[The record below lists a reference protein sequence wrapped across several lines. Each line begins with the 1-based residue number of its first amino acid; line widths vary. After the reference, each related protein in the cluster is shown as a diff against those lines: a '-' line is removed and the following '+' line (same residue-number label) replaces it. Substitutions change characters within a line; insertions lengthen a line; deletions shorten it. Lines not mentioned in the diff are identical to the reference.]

1 MRFDLSWSPM
11 PGIREA
17 VNRRIA
23 VLAVAAGLTVL
34 ALQLLVPPVTG
45 LADNGDYQRV
55 MGYAGFDHST
65 DSYADRYLSF
75 LRTRYR
81 ILPIGWFRGGYL
93 TSETPLALV
102 ARFASPA
109 LWRGGLFDLRLL
121 AAFHMAL
128 CALAIGLLVR
138 ACRELSIA
146 AQATAATLL
155 VFFFTDVGYAAPFNS
170 FYSQTASLI
179 FLLLLAAA
187 GAEAVRRGRLDGALL
202 FGYFLCAAAFVSS
215 KPQEAIQGP
224 LLALLG
230 LRLARADWRGAW
242 RTPALWLAVALCG
255 FSVWYGRHT
264 PVSLRAA
271 ALYQV
276 VFYEVL
282 PHSPSPA
289 ADAAELGLD
298 PDWLKYSG
306 TDAFRPDTPLVD
318 PSFRARFLGSVGYKK
333 IALFYL
339 RHPGRY
345 AERLERAS
353 PKFWALR
360 PSYGNLEKSGAHPGR
375 TLTQR
380 FAAWSRLRLALLG
393 PHALTWLALLL
404 AGNAALA
411 LATHRRASVRGR
423 LFRET
428 ILAAAAMSAT
438 AFWVCV
444 LTNAPPDFSRV
455 FYAAEAL
462 CDLLLVVDAAW
473 IAQALTSLRRP
484 LAPAPVA

>member
-1 MRFDLSWSPM
+1 M
-11 PGIREA
+11 PSAPET

-23 VLAVAAGLTVL
+23 AAAVFAAAAVLT
-34 ALQLLVPPVTG
+34 LQLLLPPVTG
-45 LADNGDYQRV
+45 LADNGDYHRV
-55 MGYAGFDHST
+55 MGYAGFEHST
-65 DSYADRYLSF
+65 DGYADRYLSF
-75 LRTRYR
+75 LRTQYR
-81 ILPIGWFRGGYL
+81 ILPVGWLRGGYL
-93 TSETPLALV
+93 TSETALALV

-109 LWRGGLFDLRLL
+109 FWRGGLFDLRVLAAVHAALCLL
-121 AAFHMAL
+121 AL
-128 CALAIGLLVR
+128 WGLLR
-138 ACRELSIA
+138 ACRELSAA
-146 AQATAATLL
+146 AQTTAAILL

-170 FYSQTASLI
+170 FYSQTASLL

-187 GAEAVRRGRLDGALL
+187 SAQAVRRGRLEGPLL
-202 FGYFLCAAAFVSS
+202 VAYFLCAAAFVSS

-230 LRLARADWRGAW
+230 LRLSGVGVRGAW
-242 RTPALWLAVALCG
+242 RRPVLWLALALVA
-255 FSVWYGRHT
+255 FAAWYGRHT
-264 PVSLRAA
+264 PMALREA

-298 PDWLKYSG
+298 PGWLKYSG
-306 TDAFRPDTPLVD
+306 TDAFRPETPLLD
-318 PSFRARFLGSVGYKK
+318 PSFRVRFLGSVGYKK

-345 AERLERAS
+345 AERLDRAS
-353 PKFWALR
+353 RKIWALR
-360 PSYGNLEKSGAHPGR
+360 PSYGNLEKSDAHPGR

-393 PHALTWLALLL
+393 PHALPWLALLF

-411 LATHRRASVRGR
+411 LGTYRRASARGR
-423 LFRET
+423 LLRET
-428 ILAAAAMSAT
+428 ILAAVAMSAT
-438 AFWVCV
+438 AFLVCV

-462 CDLLLVVDAAW
+462 CDLLLVADAVW
-473 IAQALTSLRRP
+473 IAQALTSRP
-484 LAPAPVA
+484 RPPAPAPAA